1 MRFLSIVLLTLLLS
15 ACAGDTSG
23 RGRGSLIRPEEP
35 GGQPRWTER
44 ELQQPVALRNVRR
57 SDQASFH
64 LLRLRA
70 EQPAYAHDR
79 SDLVFMVLAG
89 SMTMTVNGE
98 PVRVAPGDVV
108 EVPRGTP
115 YALRNDGEAPGSAYL
130 MFTPALAAD
139 DRRLVRGPV
148 RRESAWKWNLWVQ

>member
-1 MRFLSIVLLTLLLS
+1 VRVSFFVLLTSLWS
-15 ACAGDTSG
+15 ACAGDTSAH
-23 RGRGSLIRPEEP
+23 GRGSLIRPEEP
-35 GGQPRWTER
+35 GGQPQWSER
-44 ELQQPVALRNVRR
+44 ERNQPVALRNVRR

-89 SMTMTVNGE
+89 NMEMTVSGE
-98 PVRVAPGDVV
+98 AIELSPGDVV

-115 YALRNDGEAPGSAYL
+115 YALRNQGEAPGSAYL
-130 MFTPALAAD
+130 IFTPALAAD
-139 DRRLVRGPV
+139 DRRLVRGPI
-148 RRESAWKWNLWVQ
+148 RRESAWKWNLWLQ